1 MRALS
6 AANLTERT
14 GFLPAAASMRG
25 DLIYVRYWHKADVQT
40 ALMNVRF
47 EGNNGHGTDVTR
59 CPLMTQ
65 SGHCGTRQEPEAVL
79 CRVIP
84 ATQPSRV
91 RNVALFETLGL
102 HS

>member
-1 MRALS
+1 MTCWRSPRLALS
-6 AANLTERT
+6 GHFWTARRMSAFV
-14 GFLPAAASMRG
+14 G
-25 DLIYVRYWHKADVQT
+25 KADISD
-40 ALMNVRF
+40 ACSNVL
-47 EGNNGHGTDVTR
+47 
-59 CPLMTQ
+59 LMTQ

-84 ATQPSRV
+84 ATQPSGV